1 MIVRSNSFENNAMI
15 PKKHTGFGEDLS
27 PELILS
33 DIPKEAVSLAIIL
46 DDLDVPWKRD
56 YNHWIAWNIPNTEI
70 IPEGLPKGAKIE
82 RPINACQ
89 GIGWGKNCY
98 RGPKP
103 PFFLKK
109 AHRYVFH
116 IYALDTELT
125 LLGNSK
131 KKELM
136 DAMQGHVVAETELT
150 GLYKNS

>member
-70 IPEGLPKGAKIE
+70 IPEGLPKGAKLRDQYTPVRELGGE
-82 RPINACQ
+82 RIV
-89 GIGWGKNCY
+89 IGDLN
-98 RGPKP
+98 RH
-103 PFFLKK
+103 FF
-109 AHRYVFH
+109 
-116 IYALDTELT
+116 
-125 LLGNSK
+125 SK
-131 KKELM
+131 KRIGMYFTFMHLI
-136 DAMQGHVVAETELT
+136 L
-150 GLYKNS
+150 N

>member
-70 IPEGLPKGAKIE
+70 IPEGLPKGAKME

-109 AHRYVFH
+109 AHKSLNSSMDKLFF
-116 IYALDTELT
+116 
-125 LLGNSK
+125 NSK
-131 KKELM
+131 FIIYCLPSCNNL
-136 DAMQGHVVAETELT
+136 HL
-150 GLYKNS
+150 L